1 MPKGNGL
8 PALAVALALAALAC
22 LGVACG
28 GATRFSPRLPPDLID
43 VSRWEKLAGSAGIVS
58 ARLDVEYEL
67 YVSPQRPNV
76 YSVTRYRITPWSA
89 REPSHEKLQWDRDGR
104 DVRRYECAPETPSL
118 ANPCQ
123 WRELPRGGAEYIG
136 ELGGLLSIYNLHV
149 MLVRQGGENAGRL
162 ELERVLVKED

>member
-1 MPKGNGL
+1 VPKGNGL

-76 YSVTRYRITPWSA
+76 YSVTRYRITLDCIEA
-89 REPSHEKLQWDRDGR
+89 RFLAGR
-104 DVRRYECAPETPSL
+104 PQNSRWICTKAFSETP
-118 ANPCQ
+118 
-123 WRELPRGGAEYIG
+123 
-136 ELGGLLSIYNLHV
+136 LSST
-149 MLVRQGGENAGRL
+149 GRKIATFV
-162 ELERVLVKED
+162 E